1 MTASS
6 GTLPRAGD
14 VVRIDQRAVP
24 ELPGGAWLQILNVER
39 ARSVVGWAY
48 LTVLV
53 AGEYRPCRV
62 LIPIASVTV
71 YPGGRP

>member
-1 MTASS
+1 MATS

-24 ELPGGAWLQILNVER
+24 EIPPGAWLSILNVEL
-39 ARSVVGWAY
+39 ARTVIGWAY

-53 AGEYRPCRV
+53 AGEYRPCRILV
-62 LIPIASVTV
+62 PVASVTI
-71 YPGGRP
+71 YPGWPR